1 MYKFLLIASLFF
13 SIAAFADVPKT
24 LSELL
29 DLVAKEHKE
38 FEIKE
43 NSDEAYTQVE
53 MNDVASGYEKMCLRH
68 FYLFFDFKLR
78 NAKTFEE
85 RVNIIKEFEETIKA
99 VDRLNDYYLKNDFG
113 SSGGMMLAYM
123 RSNLYNYQQIV
134 WQFLPDKA
142 ELWNKIKNV
151 SFI

>member
-53 MNDVASGYEKMCLRH
+53 MNDVASGYEKMCL
-68 FYLFFDFKLR
+68 
-78 NAKTFEE
+78 
-85 RVNIIKEFEETIKA
+85 
-99 VDRLNDYYLKNDFG
+99 
-113 SSGGMMLAYM
+113 
-123 RSNLYNYQQIV
+123 
-134 WQFLPDKA
+134 
-142 ELWNKIKNV
+142 
-151 SFI
+151 